1 MEPLYEDLCATNHTR
16 RLVYHKKPGVN
27 CSDDSAVLKPSFFAL
42 CGTKIPSNKDV
53 HLVVV

>member
-42 CGTKIPSNKDV
+42 CGTKTPNKDA